1 MHISPLPVTRDLRL
15 AYILSL
21 AVAILMTAASLA
33 GLLFPEAL
41 YPGEDLSTAFVPND
55 VVNLCL
61 GLPILLGSMAQARGG
76 RLLGLLFWPGAL
88 LYTLY
93 NYIAYTIALS
103 LSLGGLVYIVLVVLC
118 AWAVLFLVS
127 SMDMATIKQRLGG
140 LVPEKLGG
148 GVLVGLGGLFFIMRI
163 GVIIQ
168 TLSGQGQ
175 NRAEGSVAI
184 ADLVIMPLLVLGGVW
199 LWQKKP
205 LGYACGAGL
214 LFQGSMLFVGLLAI
228 FILQPVLLPVPF
240 ALVDFIVVFAM
251 GLVCFIPF
259 GLFLRGIAGESKIP

>member
-1 MHISPLPVTRDLRL
+1 MHKPQLPVARDLRL

-21 AVAILMTAASLA
+21 AVAMLMTAASMA

-41 YPGEDLSTAFVPND
+41 YPGEYLSTAFIPND
-55 VVNLCL
+55 LVNLCL
-61 GLPILLGSMAQARGG
+61 GLPILLGSMALARGG
-76 RLLGLLFWPGAL
+76 RLVGLLFWPGAL

-103 LSLGGLVYIVLVVLC
+103 LNVWALAYIVLVVLC
-118 AWAVLFLVS
+118 LWAVLFLVS
-127 SMDMATIKQRLGG
+127 SMDMATIKDRLGG
-140 LVPEKLGG
+140 KVPEKLGG
-148 GVLVGLGGLFFIMRI
+148 GVLVGLGGLFFIMRV

-175 NRAEGSVAI
+175 NRAEGAVAI
-184 ADLVIMPLLVLGGVW
+184 ADLVIMPLLVLGGAW

-214 LFQGSMLFVGLLAI
+214 LFQASMLFVGLLAI
-228 FILQPVLLPVPF
+228 FILQPVLLGIPF

-251 GLVCFIPF
+251 GLICFIPF
-259 GLFLRGIAGESKIP
+259 GLFLRSIARISKKL